1 MKHDFS
7 PLGQRQ
13 KRRGVPR
20 YLSLR
25 NDLARRII
33 ESGWSFSEPIPSE
46 SKLAAEYGVALGTV
60 RRAIDELVQEGVLDR
75 RQGTGTFLRRSDF
88 SGSLSR
94 CLRFRSLHSTIAFQ
108 ESRVLTAE
116 LRPAPAHVAEKLGIP
131 EGSIAI
137 YLDRRRYH
145 EGELL
150 VVEDIWLLAE
160 KFDPVLEMELSEIG
174 PLLYR
179 TYEETCGQIIV
190 SAKESLRVQS
200 ASAEVAATL
209 GIQPGSP
216 IIVIDRQSLSLDES
230 PLEWRRSYAIAD
242 NFEYRIEIR

>member
-1 MKHDFS
+1 MRSDHSQSSF
-7 PLGQRQ
+7 RQ
-13 KRRGVPR
+13 DRRRLPR

-25 NDLARRII
+25 DDLARRIT

-116 LRPAPAHVAEKLGIP
+116 LRDTPEHVADKLGLRA
-131 EGSIAI
+131 GDQAI

-145 EGELL
+145 DGDLL
-150 VVEDIWLLAE
+150 VVEDIWLRPDRFAPL
-160 KFDPVLEMELSEIG
+160 LEMDLADIG

-179 TYEETCGQIIV
+179 TYEEDCGEIIV

-200 ASAEVAATL
+200 ATADVASTL

-216 IIVIDRQSLSLDES
+216 IIVIDRLSLSLDDR